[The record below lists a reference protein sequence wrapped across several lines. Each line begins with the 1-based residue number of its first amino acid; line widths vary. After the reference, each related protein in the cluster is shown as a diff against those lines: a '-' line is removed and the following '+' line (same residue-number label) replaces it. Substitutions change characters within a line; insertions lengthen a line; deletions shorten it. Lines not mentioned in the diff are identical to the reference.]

1 MNDTLAHDR
10 MGSVRMTDEDGRLH
24 VATTPISK
32 ATVNAYWGREIPGAD
47 TLGLAPDR
55 LYHLLRDPAELA
67 RAAPSFNAL
76 PVLAEHA
83 HVTADA
89 PRADLVVGTTGTNA
103 CFTSPYLTN
112 SLAIWNAGAIH
123 NIRSGAQR
131 ELSCAYRYTPV
142 MEAGQFEGQPYDGRM
157 TNIRG
162 NHVALVPSGRAGP
175 DVVVAD
181 ANPRDIF
188 MVQTHAALTAGQ
200 VFARLG
206 AAFGAGTLAMTAPVA
221 ELEAWLKH
229 NIGPTPA
236 DPARPQAG
244 AQAGTC
250 GGSASQLAGHVPEQG
265 AGRSMPTTS
274 ATGGAVKTTLAQ
286 APAASTAAPVADLEA
301 DPATAQDS
309 AVQNAVAAAL
319 AAERTRA
326 AHAQEAR
333 TLVRPLVGDVLGMD
347 SAADILR
354 YALGEQGVQT
364 EGVNEPGLKALVLA
378 CLGTTSAPA
387 ATGMAGA
394 GGALGA
400 ADHAAAFTTRFG
412 VPAPRKL

>member
-55 LYHLLRDPAELA
+55 LYHLLRDPVELA

-83 HVTADA
+83 HVTANA

-103 CFTSPYLTN
+103 CFTNPYLTN

-188 MVQTHAALTAGQ
+188 MVQTHAAPTAGQ

-206 AAFGAGTLAMTAPVA
+206 AAFGAGTLALSAPVA

-229 NIGPTPA
+229 NIAPTP
-236 DPARPQAG
+236 PEQVPEPAG
-244 AQAGTC
+244 AQAATGA
-250 GGSASQLAGHVPEQG
+250 GSAGHAAGHVRAPD
-265 AGRSMPTTS
+265 AARP
-274 ATGGAVKTTLAQ
+274 
-286 APAASTAAPVADLEA
+286 APAAGVPPKAATEQTPAAPTA
-301 DPATAQDS
+301 DPATAHDS

-326 AHAQEAR
+326 AHAQDAR

-378 CLGTTSAPA
+378 CLGTAAPV
-387 ATGMAGA
+387 ATGMGGA
-394 GGALGA
+394 GNGSALGA
-400 ADHAAAFTTRFG
+400 ADHAACPATRFG
-412 VPAPRKL
+412 VQAPRKL